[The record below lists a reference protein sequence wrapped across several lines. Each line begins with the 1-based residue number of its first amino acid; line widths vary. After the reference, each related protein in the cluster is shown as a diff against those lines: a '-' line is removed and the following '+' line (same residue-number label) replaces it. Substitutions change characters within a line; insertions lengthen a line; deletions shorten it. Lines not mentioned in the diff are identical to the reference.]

1 LIQACMWPRCAPGN
15 RRGGRGVPPGGGPR
29 PAAVLDALDAV
40 QSREAARIERLG
52 GRGQEPWAA
61 FLARGDA
68 EEMRAERSWL
78 RSNRTLLLGTPDA

>member
-1 LIQACMWPRCAPGN
+1 TRPPPAAAAGAAPW
-15 RRGGRGVPPGGGPR
+15 GRATAGR

-40 QSREAARIERLG
+40 QSREAAHIERLG
-52 GRGQEPWAA
+52 GRGQEPWAT